1 LLLLRR
7 PLLIKGNV
15 PRVRVNR
22 WSAHL
27 MVWPDGNQREARAFG
42 ETAGLLPPIPQVG
55 ITSANLFLPTS
66 GAFPKSG
73 SVKPTGAFVIA
84 RSDSD
89 EAISCISEPGRLLRC
104 ARNDERQTL
113 GKPCAD
119 KNKKGNLHSHV
130 YVV

>member
-1 LLLLRR
+1 MDDW
-7 PLLIKGNV
+7 
-15 PRVRVNR
+15 PR
-22 WSAHL
+22 L
-27 MVWPDGNQREARAFG
+27 MARPDGNNQREARVFG

-119 KNKKGNLHSHV
+119 EKWNLHSHV